1 MEPGPPGDRRPA
13 EPGPRLRRSRGADP
27 AASAASRSQAPAEAE
42 LERGVPAVAAV
53 LPAGGSGE
61 RMGVPTPKQFCP
73 ILDRPLISYT
83 LQALER

>member
-1 MEPGPPGDRRPA
+1 MRGFC
-13 EPGPRLRRSRGADP
+13 GADQ
-27 AASAASRSQAPAEAE
+27 AASAASLSRACLP
-42 LERGVPAVAAV
+42 VVAAV

>member
-1 MEPGPPGDRRPA
+1 MRR
-13 EPGPRLRRSRGADP
+13 LCGADQE
-27 AASAASRSQAPAEAE
+27 ASAASLSRARAEAA
-42 LERGVPAVAAV
+42 LQRGVPAVAAV

>member
-1 MEPGPPGDRRPA
+1 M
-13 EPGPRLRRSRGADP
+13 RGADA
-27 AASAASRSQAPAEAE
+27 AASASSLSRFGAEAGC
-42 LERGVPAVAAV
+42 RASAVAAV

-73 ILDRPLISYT
+73 ILERPLISYT